1 MENDLIY
8 MTATEA
14 AGLMRV
20 EPQTAA
26 LWRMKGKGP
35 PYRRLGTGR
44 FARVL
49 YRRVDVIDWIESSA
63 ARNTSEETPP
73 AIGQAVSA

>member
-8 MTATEA
+8 MTPPET
-14 AGLMRV
+14 AGVLRI
-20 EPQTAA
+20 EPQTLA

-49 YRRVDVIDWIESSA
+49 YRRVDVLAWIEGHA
-63 ARNTSEETPP
+63 ATNTSEETP
-73 AIGQAVSA
+73 AAVGQAVAQ